1 MLHSQLTYAGMLKKL
16 LLGLH
21 CGLAENI
28 SSQLVSER
36 RAIKAGKKA
45 WSFAEL
51 RYLLLIGHSFVFEY
65 LLHKPCARRPI
76 KR

>member
-21 CGLAENI
+21 CGLAEDI

-36 RAIKAGKKA
+36 PSNQSRQKT

-51 RYLLLIGHSFVFEY
+51 RYLLPTGHSFVFEY
-65 LLHKPCARRPI
+65 VLHKPCARRPI
-76 KR
+76 ER